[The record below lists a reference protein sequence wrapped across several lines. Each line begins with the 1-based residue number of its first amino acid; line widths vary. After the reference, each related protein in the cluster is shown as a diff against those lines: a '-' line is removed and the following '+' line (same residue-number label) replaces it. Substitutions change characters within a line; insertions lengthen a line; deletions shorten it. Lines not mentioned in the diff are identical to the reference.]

1 MPYYVNPD
9 AGVLAGTRDIEP
21 SGPLSFAGAL
31 GSVITG
37 NLSSL
42 GVDAAELRQA
52 NQGTRLTREAVD
64 HAFKDAGVK
73 HTAPA
78 DGYTQSAVDIIVK
91 RQRDAATLRRV
102 DEATPWSWV
111 GSPVRGGAML
121 LAGLADPLNVASAFV
136 PVVREARVAS
146 LLARAGESALAR
158 GATRA
163 GIGAVEGAAGA
174 AIVEAPTFALR
185 TTLQDDYSLTDS
197 LLNMAFGTVAGGGL
211 HAVGGA
217 LADSIAGGNP
227 YARFAGLDAKQVSQV
242 MDVRAGQAAD
252 IAGFTPAMRRAAG
265 LADEAVEAPA
275 AVRVEAAA
283 PETREAVLRTAVAQM
298 AEGRMPAVDALLRT
312 DADAVLA
319 AAPEMAPARASIEAQ
334 AFAEVMPEASPIN
347 LGSEAGMR
355 EMRATLQGATA
366 LAEAIDKV
374 QAADRRTL
382 YASEVRR
389 LRAAAASVPPSV
401 GQRYELM
408 ANMLEQRSATLA
420 PDGRSAV
427 EVLRAAAA
435 HRSPEAAA
443 LGSRADAE
451 AATERQAQART
462 SDATADAEKGLAEAM
477 ERLQNLQRNLEAQ
490 GVSRESLDRVA
501 NLEAFDEEVKR
512 AKAIGEVA
520 RIGAICEVA

>member
-1 MPYYVNPD
+1 MPYYVNFD
-9 AGVLAGTRDIEP
+9 AGVLAGPRDIEP
-21 SGPLSFAGAL
+21 SGPLSFAGAV
-31 GSVITG
+31 GSAITG
-37 NLSSL
+37 NISSL

-52 NQGTRLTREAVD
+52 NQGTRLAREAAD
-64 HAFKDAGVK
+64 QAFKDAGIK
-73 HTAPA
+73 HAAPA

-146 LLARAGESALAR
+146 MLARAGESTAAR
-158 GATRA
+158 AATRV
-163 GIGAVEGAAGA
+163 GVGAVEGLAGA

-197 LLNMAFGTVAGGGL
+197 LINLAFGTVAGGGL

-217 LADSIAGGNP
+217 VGDSLAGGNP
-227 YARFAGLDAKQVSQV
+227 YTRFAGLDAKQVRQV
-242 MDVRAGQAAD
+242 MDVRAGQPAD

-265 LADEAVEAPA
+265 LADEAVDTPA
-275 AVRVEAAA
+275 AVRVDAAA
-283 PETREAVLRTAVAQM
+283 PETREAALRTAVAQM
-298 AEGRMPAVDALLRT
+298 AEGRMPEVDAVLRT
-312 DADAVLA
+312 DADAATV
-319 AAPEMAPARASIEAQ
+319 AAPEIAPARATVEAQ
-334 AFAEVMPEASPIN
+334 AFAEVEPGAPTIQLGPEPTQ
-347 LGSEAGMR
+347 R
-355 EMRATLQGATA
+355 EMAAANEGATA

-389 LRAAAASVPPSV
+389 LRAAAAGVPPSV
-401 GQRYELM
+401 GRRYELM
-408 ANMLEQRSATLA
+408 ANMLEQRGATLT

-427 EVLRAAAA
+427 EVSRAAAA
-435 HRSPEAAA
+435 QRSPDAAA

-462 SDATADAEKGLAEAM
+462 SDATADAAKDLTDAM